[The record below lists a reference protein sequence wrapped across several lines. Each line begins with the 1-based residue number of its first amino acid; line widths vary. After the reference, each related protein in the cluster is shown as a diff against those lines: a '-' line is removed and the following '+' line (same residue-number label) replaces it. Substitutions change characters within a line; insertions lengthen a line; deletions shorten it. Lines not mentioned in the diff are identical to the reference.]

1 MLYFVA
7 ALAGI
12 SEPST
17 LLLQREEITMS
28 TKGREAA
35 KIAAIIGG
43 GAVVGAALGLLL
55 APKAGAETRRDVARY
70 AKRAQL
76 QATRFGRSV
85 KTGVSSVVER
95 SRALVK
101 KDDHKEAA

>member
-1 MLYFVA
+1 
-7 ALAGI
+7 
-12 SEPST
+12 
-17 LLLQREEITMS
+17 MS

-70 AKRAQL
+70 AKRAQV
-76 QATRFGRSV
+76 QATRFSRSL
-85 KTGVSSVVER
+85 KSGVSTIVER
-95 SRALVK
+95 SKALVK
-101 KDDHKEAA
+101 RDDHKEAA

>member
-1 MLYFVA
+1 
-7 ALAGI
+7 
-12 SEPST
+12 
-17 LLLQREEITMS
+17 MS

-70 AKRAQL
+70 AKRAQV
-76 QATRFGRSV
+76 QASRFSRSV
-85 KTGVSSVVER
+85 KSGVTTMVER
-95 SRALVK
+95 SKALVK
-101 KDDHKEAA
+101 KDDHKVAA

>member
-1 MLYFVA
+1 
-7 ALAGI
+7 
-12 SEPST
+12 
-17 LLLQREEITMS
+17 MS

-70 AKRAQL
+70 AKRAQV
-76 QATRFGRSV
+76 QATRFSRSV
-85 KTGVSSVVER
+85 KSGVTTMVER
-95 SRALVK
+95 SKALVK
-101 KDDHKEAA
+101 KDDHKVAA

>member
-1 MLYFVA
+1 MLSSLA
-7 ALAGI
+7 AFAAI

-17 LLLQREEITMS
+17 LLFKGEEVTMS

-35 KIAAIIGG
+35 KMAAIIGG
-43 GAVVGAALGLLL
+43 GAVIGAALGLLL
-55 APKAGAETRRDVARY
+55 APKTGAETRRDVARY

>member
-1 MLYFVA
+1 MLYSEIATRQV
-7 ALAGI
+7 

-17 LLLQREEITMS
+17 LLYEREEVTMS

-43 GAVVGAALGLLL
+43 GAVVGAAVGLLL
-55 APKAGAETRRDVARY
+55 APKSGAETRRDVARY
-70 AKRAQL
+70 AKKAQL
-76 QATRFGRSV
+76 QATRFSRSV
-85 KTGVSSVVER
+85 KSGVSTMVER

>member
-1 MLYFVA
+1 
-7 ALAGI
+7 
-12 SEPST
+12 
-17 LLLQREEITMS
+17 MS

-70 AKRAQL
+70 AKRAQV
-76 QATRFGRSV
+76 QATRFSRSV
-85 KTGVSSVVER
+85 KSGVTTMVER
-95 SRALVK
+95 SKALVK
-101 KDDHKEAA
+101 KDNHKVAA

>member
-1 MLYFVA
+1 MLSSLLAFA
-7 ALAGI
+7 AI

-17 LLLQREEITMS
+17 LLFKREEVTMS

-35 KIAAIIGG
+35 KMAAIIGG
-43 GAVVGAALGLLL
+43 GAVIGAALGLLL
-55 APKAGAETRRDVARY
+55 APKTGAEMRRDVARY

>member
-1 MLYFVA
+1 
-7 ALAGI
+7 
-12 SEPST
+12 
-17 LLLQREEITMS
+17 MS

-70 AKRAQL
+70 AKRAQV
-76 QATRFGRSV
+76 QATRFSRSL
-85 KTGVSSVVER
+85 KSGVSTIVER
-95 SRALVK
+95 SKAFVK
-101 KDDHKEAA
+101 RDDHKEAA